1 MLWDSPWW
9 RHSGKEQE
17 RGKEAFFKALSGEF
31 LRFETTNIDQRG
43 RTRILDAS
51 MRPIFN
57 ENKEVVFVCVEGRD
71 ITEKKEAEEEKKALE
86 AQLLQSQ
93 KLEAIGTLAGG
104 VAHDFN
110 NILSAI
116 IGFVELAQEDIKK
129 DDRSEERRVGKECRL

>member
-1 MLWDSPWW
+1 MFDQTYQLMGLFSTNGTYLAVNRAAIKFCGFGESELQNYVLWDSPWW

-31 LRFETTNIDQRG
+31 LRLETTHIDQRG

-71 ITEKKEAEEEKKALE
+71 IT
-86 AQLLQSQ
+86 
-93 KLEAIGTLAGG
+93 
-104 VAHDFN
+104 
-110 NILSAI
+110 
-116 IGFVELAQEDIKK
+116 
-129 DDRSEERRVGKECRL
+129 